1 MGRTN
6 TLDQLNAISDKNTKR
21 KSLALDNEYHNNSS
35 SEDDSSKI
43 ELSYTI
49 PDNNNIILQETTTSV
64 EDVLSVSS
72 APQNELRLR
81 KQKSNNQDS
90 PVDLNGVIV
99 DVSKREKIFLK
110 GKDKSITSMDLI
122 SPSTYLDS
130 MISRS
135 KLNLRRS
142 LNRMN
147 FIKRISLGCM
157 FCFGWQQLL
166 LW

>member
-1 MGRTN
+1 M
-6 TLDQLNAISDKNTKR
+6 
-21 KSLALDNEYHNNSS
+21 ALDNEYHNNSS

-99 DVSKREKIFLK
+99 DVSKREKIFK
-110 GKDKSITSMDLI
+110 KEKT
-122 SPSTYLDS
+122 
-130 MISRS
+130 
-135 KLNLRRS
+135 
-142 LNRMN
+142 NR
-147 FIKRISLGCM
+147 
-157 FCFGWQQLL
+157 
-166 LW
+166 

>member
-110 GKDKSITSMDLI
+110 RKRQIDNKHGSDKSKYLSRFNDITFKAKSSTIFESDEFYKTDFFLSLI
-122 SPSTYLDS
+122 H
-130 MISRS
+130 I
-135 KLNLRRS
+135 
-142 LNRMN
+142 
-147 FIKRISLGCM
+147 
-157 FCFGWQQLL
+157 
-166 LW
+166 

>member
-81 KQKSNNQDS
+81 KKSNNQDS

-99 DVSKREKIFLK
+99 DVSKEKRF
-110 GKDKSITSMDLI
+110 
-122 SPSTYLDS
+122 
-130 MISRS
+130 
-135 KLNLRRS
+135 
-142 LNRMN
+142 
-147 FIKRISLGCM
+147 F
-157 FCFGWQQLL
+157 
-166 LW
+166 